1 VPGGAAGHAV
11 AAPRRPGYVLGMQVG
26 DLRIDAV
33 IDGTARF
40 PPTLTFRGTT
50 DEQWA
55 AHQDLLDADGLLGFA
70 MGGFLIRDGS
80 RTVLVDLGVGRRRV
94 MGIQGGEFLSALAG
108 LGVTPADVTDVL
120 FTHLHLDH
128 VGWAADDEGRPV
140 FPAATYRCAAAD
152 WDHFMIEH
160 PGEVTDLLAG
170 VKERFETWA
179 GSGPVLPGID
189 TLAAPGHT
197 PGSTVIVAS
206 SGTDRAVM
214 LGDVVHCPIQLV
226 DDEWGALFDVDA
238 ALAARTRAALNRE
251 LEGSG
256 ALIAAAHF
264 PGLQFGRLLRASGG
278 RRWTA

>member
-1 VPGGAAGHAV
+1 
-11 AAPRRPGYVLGMQVG
+11 MDVG

-70 MGGFLIRDGS
+70 MGGFLIRDGT
-80 RTVLVDLGVGRRRV
+80 RTVLVDLGVGRRRI
-94 MGIQGGEFLSALAG
+94 MGIQGGEFLTALAG
-108 LGVTPADVTDVL
+108 LGVAPGDVTDVL

-128 VGWAADDEGRPV
+128 VGWAADDDGRPV

-152 WDHFMIEH
+152 WEHFMVEH
-160 PGEVTDLLAG
+160 PGEVTELLAG
-170 VKERFETWA
+170 AKERFETWS

-214 LGDVVHCPIQLV
+214 LGDVVHCPVQLI
-226 DDEWGALFDVDA
+226 DDEWDALFDVDA
-238 ALAARTRAALNRE
+238 ALAARTRAALSRE
-251 LEGSG
+251 LEGTG

-278 RRWTA
+278 RRWLG